1 MMQPFATAA
10 SAETKDSALGASN
23 LAGLDLASS
32 AWPAVGPLLS
42 KLVELSPALVSK
54 MPVASNQQAQSLPA
68 AAAQR
73 GLDLR
78 LVSGRD
84 GEVGLVLAQAQ
95 PMVVVCDG
103 LLLLVAKASRRW
115 VQLVTPDGAR
125 VRVVLRLFADRLRIS
140 SETQAANLGSNA
152 TATDSAALL
161 LALEPHLGAKTAPAV
176 AALTRWQAQ
185 DDSFRI
191 TLGWV
196 PQAAPANTRSM
207 AKQLGSGLLG
217 MAAVRLGFLL
227 MWVLSWFGLSALLR
241 QVDVQ
246 GGYSLWVLTLL
257 SALILLPLGS
267 WLQHRLAL
275 KVGVGVRQALLQR
288 ALSLRRGE
296 MGQLGLGELIAQA
309 LETNSID
316 TKACIAGVVLLF
328 SVFELVLA
336 CGLIGSSA
344 DGGSLLLLLLLIA
357 STVGWLLYRVVVLH
371 KLWYPAKLRITA
383 VQTEEMVGQRTRKA
397 LLGRAEWFA
406 DQDALLA
413 NYHRLTAKLDRLL
426 VCLDLIPKLWL
437 LLAMGCLLL
446 LVYQGQTPLLHS
458 NNLLLLAAAVVAAT
472 AWQGFADVALP
483 LLDVRQMLRDLPGPV
498 GSQPNQHPPTVQI
511 PPQGADIDLAL
522 QVSGLRFA
530 YPDAKQ
536 PLVQDFNLQLEPGT
550 RALLLGPSGGGKST
564 LGTLL
569 SGRLQASGGSVLAGG
584 LDQHVLGAAGWQAQV
599 TYIPQAHTNHI
610 VAETLAFNLLL
621 GSHWPPSREA
631 LVRAEQ
637 VAKELGLA
645 PLLDA
650 MPAGMNQVV
659 GDNGWR
665 LSAGERAR
673 VFLARG
679 LLQNPGLLIVDEVL
693 APLDPHTAHRVLDCM
708 DQRARKLLLITHE

>member
-1 MMQPFATAA
+1 MTQP
-10 SAETKDSALGASN
+10 
-23 LAGLDLASS
+23 LDLSS
-32 AWPAVGPLLS
+32 IAWPSVGAVLR
-42 KLVELSPALVSK
+42 KLTELSPGLADMAPITS
-54 MPVASNQQAQSLPA
+54 SQTAQSVPA
-68 AAAQR
+68 VAAQQ
-73 GLDLR
+73 GLNLR

-84 GEVGLVLAQAQ
+84 GEVGLVLAQAG
-95 PMVVVCDG
+95 PMIVVCDG
-103 LLLLVAKASRRW
+103 LHLLVTKANASW
-115 VQLVTPDGAR
+115 VQLLTPDGAR
-125 VRVVLRLFADRLRIS
+125 SRLPMAPFADRLRFS
-140 SETQAANLGSNA
+140 TETQAANLGS
-152 TATDSAALL
+152 TASQVGTQPLLDALQ
-161 LALEPHLGAKTAPAV
+161 PHLGAKTVPAV

-191 TLGWV
+191 TLGWML
-196 PQAAPANTRSM
+196 QEAPANTKSV
-207 AKQLGSGLLG
+207 AKHIGLGLLG
-217 MAAVRLGFLL
+217 LASVRLGFLL
-227 MWVLSWFGLSALLR
+227 LWVLSWFGLSALLR

-246 GGYSLWVLTLL
+246 GAYSLWVLTLF
-257 SALILLPLGS
+257 SALILLPVGS
-267 WLQHRLAL
+267 WLQHQLAL

-296 MGQLGLGELIAQA
+296 LGQLGLGELIAQA
-309 LETNSID
+309 LETNNID
-316 TKACIAGVVLLF
+316 TKACVAGVVLLF
-328 SVFELVLA
+328 SVLELCLA
-336 CGLIGSSA
+336 AGLIVSG
-344 DGGSLLLLLLLIA
+344 DKGTSLLLLMLATSILVGALLVQVA
-357 STVGWLLYRVVVLH
+357 VLH
-371 KLWYPAKLRITA
+371 RRWYPAKLKITA

-397 LLGRAEWFA
+397 LLGRGEWFA

-437 LLAMGCLLL
+437 VFALGCLLF
-446 LVYQGQTPLLHS
+446 LVYQQQAPLLHS
-458 NNLLLLAAAVVAAT
+458 NNLLLLAAAVVATA

-483 LLDVRQMLRDLPGPV
+483 LLDVRQMLRDLPGPMV
-498 GSQPNQHPPTVQI
+498 SGTDLYPPAVQA
-511 PPQGADIDLAL
+511 PPQGVNADLPL

-536 PLVQDFNLQLEPGT
+536 PLIDDFNLQLEPGS
-550 RALLLGPSGGGKST
+550 RSLLLGASGGGKST
-564 LGTLL
+564 LGALL
-569 SGRLQASGGSVLAGG
+569 SGRLTPSSGSVLAGG
-584 LDQHVLGAAGWQAQV
+584 LDQHVLGVAGWHAQV

-610 VAETLAFNLLL
+610 VAETFAFNLLL
-621 GSHWPPSREA
+621 GSHWPPSRED

-637 VAKELGLA
+637 VAIELGLA
-645 PLLDA
+645 PLLQS

-673 VFLARG
+673 VFVARG